1 MVNLEYS
8 EAIVEVLG
16 ILQYLE
22 EEEKSKIPNE
32 IFEYFEKNKSKTYNP
47 NIKYEEDINNLK
59 IKEKTRQIL
68 AGLYLDYL
76 CPEEEKKE
84 YVERLRKKEN
94 IYQEKLK
101 EKYNGIELFKNKK
114 EENLKQDIVM
124 LVPKKEESFFIKI
137 LNKIK
142 NIFIKR

>member
-84 YVERLRKKEN
+84 YGKRFRKK
-94 IYQEKLK
+94 
-101 EKYNGIELFKNKK
+101 
-114 EENLKQDIVM
+114 
-124 LVPKKEESFFIKI
+124 
-137 LNKIK
+137 
-142 NIFIKR
+142 

>member
-1 MVNLEYS
+1 MVSVEYS

-22 EEEKSKIPNE
+22 DKEKNKIPHE
-32 IFEYFEKNKSKTYNP
+32 IFEYFEKNKSNTYNP
-47 NIKYEEDINNLK
+47 DLQYEENVNNLK

-76 CPEEEKKE
+76 CPEEEKQE
-84 YVERLRKKEN
+84 YIEKLRKNEV

-101 EKYNGIELFKNKK
+101 EKYNGDNLFKNRKPEEKNSEYIALMKK
-114 EENLKQDIVM
+114 ESFLARILKRVKN
-124 LVPKKEESFFIKI
+124 VFNKK
-137 LNKIK
+137 
-142 NIFIKR
+142 